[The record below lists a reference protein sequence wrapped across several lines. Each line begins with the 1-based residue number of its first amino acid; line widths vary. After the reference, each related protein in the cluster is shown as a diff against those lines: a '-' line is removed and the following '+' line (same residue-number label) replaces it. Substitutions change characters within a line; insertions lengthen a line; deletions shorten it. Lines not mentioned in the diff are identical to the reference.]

1 MINES
6 KIQEN
11 PIVHGG
17 HEITV
22 DLLKI
27 YDTMYIIY
35 VS

>member
-6 KIQEN
+6 KIQDN
-11 PIVHGG
+11 LIAHGG

-27 YDTMYIIY
+27 YDNMYIIN